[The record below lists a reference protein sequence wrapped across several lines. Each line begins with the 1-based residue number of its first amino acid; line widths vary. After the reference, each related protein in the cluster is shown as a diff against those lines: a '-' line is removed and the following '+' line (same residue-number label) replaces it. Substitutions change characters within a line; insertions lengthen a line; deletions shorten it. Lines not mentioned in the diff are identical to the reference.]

1 MDKLIP
7 AHEQTEERVR
17 KVESSVRGLRVRQ
30 IIDEYTDNN
39 QMPLY
44 KINSSAQTGNEG
56 EAINGSFEL
65 IKKTTQ

>member
-1 MDKLIP
+1 M
-7 AHEQTEERVR
+7 
-17 KVESSVRGLRVRQ
+17 RQ
-30 IIDEYTDNN
+30 IIDEYTENN